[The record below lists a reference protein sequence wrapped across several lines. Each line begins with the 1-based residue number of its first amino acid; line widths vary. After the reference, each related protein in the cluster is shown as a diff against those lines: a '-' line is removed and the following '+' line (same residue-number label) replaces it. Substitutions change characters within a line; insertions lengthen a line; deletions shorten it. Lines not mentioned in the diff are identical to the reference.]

1 MARIDLHR
9 SRILITGASSGI
21 GAAMARALAAK
32 GARLALA
39 ARRREAL
46 EKLADEIERA
56 GGVRPVVIP
65 ADLSVR
71 GEAAKLAGRAIQLL
85 GGVDVLVNNAG
96 VGAGASQIA
105 GGDGELVRQLFE
117 TNYWSPLALIQAVAP
132 SMRDQQSGAIVNVT
146 SMAQVSPFALTG
158 HYASSKAA
166 LGVAGEALRLELK
179 GTGVHVLEIAP
190 GPVDTAM
197 LNEAHELDGARALIE
212 RMPTGNPEELAR
224 LAVRALERR
233 KRTLVYPRL
242 LTTGWWFPALARR
255 ITAWL
260 QRRVA
265 PSSLDDT
272 RVALGGSAG
281 NAAEVLGRPPG
292 QRAATAAAGVS

>member
-1 MARIDLHR
+1 MAHLDLHG

-21 GAAMARALAAK
+21 GAAMARAFAK
-32 GARLALA
+32 RGGRLALA

-46 EKLADEIERA
+46 DQLADEIEHA
-56 GGVRPVVIP
+56 GAVRPIVIP
-65 ADLSVR
+65 VDLSVR
-71 GEAAKLAGRAIQLL
+71 GEATALGTRAIELL

-117 TNYWSPLALIQAVAP
+117 TNYWSPLALIQTIAP
-132 SMRDQQSGAIVNVT
+132 RMRDQGNGAIVNVT

-158 HYASSKAA
+158 HYSSSKAA
-166 LGVAGEALRLELK
+166 LGVAGEALRLELS
-179 GTGVHVLEIAP
+179 GTGIHVLEIAP

-212 RMPTGNPEELAR
+212 RMPTGNPEELAQ
-224 LAVRALERR
+224 LTVRAIERR
-233 KRTLVYPRL
+233 KRMLVYPRA
-242 LTTGWWFPALARR
+242 LTSGWWFPALARR

-260 QRRVA
+260 QRNVA
-265 PSSLDDT
+265 TDDT
-272 RVALGGSAG
+272 RVALGGSGG

-292 QRAATAAAGVS
+292 KPRPIEPAAATAS